1 MLKNSS
7 LFVDSIKSSLRDIR
21 ARVKINNIVYDD
33 ESLVSINADL
43 GSITGEEYAIGSAV
57 TNAATIVFSEIIE
70 TIVAL
75 DHVVIEIGVV
85 RENFS
90 PELKELL
97 NTKVG
102 RAKVGRT
109 RINSWNPESNIEYV
123 SLGEFYI
130 SDHVDID
137 YNEKK
142 TTIVCKDK
150 MIFLEN
156 DYVSQLNYPADIRDV
171 ATEIAN
177 QAGVE
182 IDYSCIG
189 SLSATA
195 IEEPKGY
202 THRQALGLIAQIEAG
217 FVTFSRTGKLQ
228 IRALQES
235 GYSVSMDEY
244 FSKGF
249 SKKGIRYRVGGITC
263 TVNKDEETLTL
274 KVGRETGPQINL
286 ENDVMTQ
293 EILDNVYEK
302 LEGVDFYPYTLDW
315 RGNPAL
321 EAGDLF
327 TIQDASGSPLKVPNL
342 SYKLVYNGGLKA
354 TSEAETKS
362 RTDVKPSGRPT
373 LQQQINKTLSK
384 IKAESS
390 RLEDAFEEARAKITG
405 NKGGYLT
412 ARYDE
417 NGKPYEFLVMDTE
430 DINSA
435 TNVIRL
441 NQEGIGFSQNGYN
454 GPFGVAITIDGHI
467 VADFIDTGI
476 LNAGMIQ
483 AGFNGISEGVTMD
496 SGGLKAVGPGGEY
509 SIVENG
515 GMSFFTAG
523 DTKTG
528 TIESAYKIAEGQNGV
543 GIFIQEGRFFEIM
556 RKNES
561 TGLYETYIQI
571 PVDENIVKM
580 LKVLSVTRLNI
591 MGTNQYLLNSAGGG
605 GAYIDSEKVSLGI
618 GTPSGWT
625 NRISVGDGWVDII
638 AQLNMRYYKIT
649 NTPLIE
655 VKASG
660 STYGGRVT
668 DSANRLVMGGYDGTI
683 LGWMN
688 EIGGITAVIQLL
700 YKEIKAFG
708 TLNMN
713 GNTITN
719 QSDIR
724 LKKNVKDATV
734 DPYKVLEKM
743 RFINFEWDESHPY
756 NDKKPTCEQ
765 FGIEAQYSPFLAVK
779 DSGSNY
785 MSIDMGK
792 QVNLNSMALQKM
804 LHDIKELKADNA
816 EMKKRL
822 SDLEEL
828 AAVNNKAAGGDGG

>member
-1 MLKNSS
+1 MQKMSS
-7 LFVDSIKSSLRDIR
+7 LFVDAMKSSLRDIR

-57 TNAATIVFSEIIE
+57 TNAATIVFSKIIE

-130 SDHVDID
+130 SDHVNID
-137 YNEKK
+137 YNENK
-142 TTIVCKDK
+142 TTIVCKDQ

-156 DYVSQLNYPADIRDV
+156 TYTSQLEYPADIRDV
-171 ATEIAN
+171 VTEVAN

-189 SLSATA
+189 SLSATM

-228 IRALQES
+228 IRSLQES
-235 GYSVSMDEY
+235 SYSISMDEY
-244 FSKGF
+244 YSKGF

-274 KVGRETGPQINL
+274 RVGRDTGPQINL

-293 EILDNVYEK
+293 EILNDVYEK
-302 LEGVDFYPYTLDW
+302 LESVDFYPYTLDW

-342 SYKLVYNGGLKA
+342 GYKLVYNGGLKA

-384 IKAESS
+384 IKEESS
-390 RLEDAFEEARAKITG
+390 SLKDAFEEANEKITG
-405 NKGGYLT
+405 NRGGYLT

-417 NGKPYEFLVMDTE
+417 DGKPYEFLVMDTE

-441 NQEGIGFSQNGYN
+441 NQQGIGFSRNGYN

-483 AGFNGISEGVTMD
+483 TGFNGIAQGVSMD
-496 SGGLKAVGPGGEY
+496 ASGLKVVAASGEY
-509 SIVENG
+509 SIIQEG
-515 GMSFFTAG
+515 GMRFFTAG
-523 DTKTG
+523 GTKTG
-528 TIESAYKIAEGQNGV
+528 SIESGYVVSEGTNGV
-543 GIFIQEGRFFEIM
+543 SAFVESGRFFTID

-561 TGLYETYIQI
+561 TGVYETYFRI
-571 PVDENIVKM
+571 PCNENVVELMK
-580 LKVLSVTRLNI
+580 L
-591 MGTNQYLLNSAGGG
+591 
-605 GAYIDSEKVSLGI
+605 
-618 GTPSGWT
+618 
-625 NRISVGDGWVDII
+625 
-638 AQLNMRYYKIT
+638 LNMRHQEIRYIG
-649 NTPLIE
+649 
-655 VKASG
+655 KAQFQSSPASSG
-660 STYGGRVT
+660 GSVF
-668 DSANRLVMGGYDGTI
+668 DANGTLVMGGTDGTSI
-683 LGWMN
+683 GWLN
-688 EIGGITAVIQLL
+688 GNTVTTVLQLL
-700 YKEIKAFG
+700 YQEMRAFG

-713 GNTITN
+713 GNVITN

-724 LKKNVKDATV
+724 LKKNVVDATV
-734 DPYKVLEKM
+734 DPFSVIKKM
-743 RFINFEWDESHPY
+743 RFINFEWDGEHPY

-765 FGIEAQYSPFLAVK
+765 FGTEAQYSPFLAVK
-779 DSGSNY
+779 DSHSNY
-785 MSIDMGK
+785 LSIDMGK
-792 QVNLNSMALQKM
+792 QVNINSMALQKM
-804 LHDIKELKADNA
+804 LQTIDELKAENADMNRRLNALEKLVADNN
-816 EMKKRL
+816 
-822 SDLEEL
+822 
-828 AAVNNKAAGGDGG
+828 AAVGGDV